1 MWQDK
6 DQQYELT
13 ALANVTFDTEA
24 EGTIDQGLQP
34 DSGSVSIFALSKI
47 SASWSFFSLMLFTTP
62 YTSVIIPQGSS
73 ISP

>member
-47 SASWSFFSLMLFTTP
+47 SASWSFLA
-62 YTSVIIPQGSS
+62 
-73 ISP
+73 